1 MAVEGLVL
9 VHPTDSA
16 KNITLNGSKWGL
28 EDLDLGN
35 PARREELVASLD
47 ASGAVPF
54 RVAPRDNRE
63 VTARLRLLDAATMN
77 AAMDSIGALE
87 ALLNEAERFAADD
100 PDDPVTDLVRLVYT
114 PADSTRSFSLIVYGG
129 DITGIPRTLSG
140 EDAGFFIKR
149 PVVTIRAICDPLAYG
164 AGVTSPTRTTWLD
177 TTVSGTDTATSV
189 KVPASG
195 SIAGDVSPWTR
206 VLLEDD
212 ASQARNRIVLGL
224 RQGEGSVIPSI
235 AVGDLTAVVGTVSSG
250 VMTATSTE
258 WVVAAQLARQTRTGS
273 FRVYLHDA
281 TSASTGSVRLI
292 VAPAGSSRRTGTP
305 ATVSAG
311 TTTDL
316 DLGEV
321 SADSSWDAWIETIGS
336 VKFAAVILVPTDS
349 FVEVT
354 GAAPGRQLVGK
365 TSVSDTLKAVASDID
380 NRSLTAG
387 EHSGSWDTAS
397 AESSHITGSNL
408 WPLVNN
414 GVSQYGARRTMAS
427 MTVPAF
433 AIAGTRDYLDVDVQ
447 VTMKAG
453 KGGSTDIPASTT
465 PFMGVVLRYIDT
477 SNYLV
482 AGFAYDTGA
491 WYTTPGLWKVVSGTF
506 TRIWTGERRLFGGGT
521 VSGGGDIYFGGS
533 ATWRIQTTADGRY
546 FAELATEVGEGNIFS
561 DYRLIT
567 YSESTAGQDADL
579 ASGGALGNAAEAR
592 VGLFDYNPASTP
604 TVTRE
609 WREFSVFSLAAV
621 TPAPIPADGEL
632 ALAGPKLLTEP
643 GAEHPYTGSSGV
655 ALRQGVDNNLTM
667 FVRRGSTVAGVGAA
681 STEPLGVNVS
691 GWPRYLSVPHG

>member
-189 KVPASG
+189 KVPTSG

-212 ASQARNRIVLGL
+212 ASMIRDRIVLGL
-224 RQGEGSVIPSI
+224 RQGEGSVTPSI

-258 WVVAAQLARQTRTGS
+258 WVVAAQLARQTRVGS

-281 TSASTGSVRLI
+281 TSASSGSARLV
-292 VAPAGSSRRTGTP
+292 VAPAGSSRKTGSVG
-305 ATVSAG
+305 TVSDGA
-311 TTTDL
+311 TFDL

-321 SADSSWDAWIETIGS
+321 SADSSWDAWIETTGS
-336 VKFAAVILVPTDS
+336 VKFSAVILVPTDS

-354 GAAPGRQLVGK
+354 GAAPGRQLIGK
-365 TSVSDTLKAVASDID
+365 LSVSDGFATSADLDGD
-380 NRSLTAG
+380 SLTAG
-387 EHSGSWDTAS
+387 EHSGTWT
-397 AESSHITGSNL
+397 
-408 WPLVNN
+408 VN
-414 GVSQYGARRTMAS
+414 
-427 MTVPAF
+427 
-433 AIAGTRDYLDVDVQ
+433 GT
-447 VTMKAG
+447 
-453 KGGSTDIPASTT
+453 STT
-465 PFMGVVLRYIDT
+465 PFSVTGTIAERSASSMASPAVAYAGTQDYLNVNIDATIKAGTLNLAGTPAPTQTTPFAGIFARRTTATTQGNYI
-477 SNYLV
+477 V
-482 AGFAYDTGA
+482 AGLALEAGYGNA
-491 WYTTPGLWKVVSGTF
+491 SVGVWKYISGTF
-506 TRIWTGERRLFGGGT
+506 TRIYQGPVRAGWIAWGLTDGPNLRFRFQTTEDGRWYVGVGSTFAAPDEVASGSDPDLAAGGT
-521 VSGGGDIYFGGS
+521 L
-533 ATWRIQTTADGRY
+533 AD
-546 FAELATEVGEGNIFS
+546 S
-561 DYRLIT
+561 
-567 YSESTAGQDADL
+567 
-579 ASGGALGNAAEAR
+579 AEAR
-592 VGLFDYNPASTP
+592 VGLFHFGSWSTG
-604 TVTRE
+604 
-609 WREFSVFSLAAV
+609 SVGYWSGFRVSALTGI
-621 TPAPIPADGEL
+621 TPPPIPADGEI
-632 ALAGPKLLTEP
+632 ALAGAKLLTEP
-643 GAEHPYTGSSGV
+643 GAEHPYTGSSGL

-667 FVRRGSTVAGVGAA
+667 FVRRPSTVAGTGDAA
-681 STEPLGVNVS
+681 TEPLGVTVS
-691 GWPRYLSVPHG
+691 GWPRYLSVPHE